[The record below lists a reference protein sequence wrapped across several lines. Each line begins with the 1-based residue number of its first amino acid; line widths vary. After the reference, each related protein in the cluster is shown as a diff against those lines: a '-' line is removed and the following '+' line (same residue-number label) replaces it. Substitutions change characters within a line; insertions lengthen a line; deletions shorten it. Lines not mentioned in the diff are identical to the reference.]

1 MEKNQII
8 LIKQNKLSAILDNE
22 YHLSLQ
28 KDKFSLKPHSH
39 GDIHYLL
46 YQSGLAKKWIDEGR
60 KYLL

>member
-8 LIKQNKLSAILDNE
+8 LIKQNKLSAILDHE

-28 KDKFSLKPHSH
+28 KDKFLLQKKPHSH

-46 YQSGLAKKWIDEGR
+46 YQSRSPKNG
-60 KYLL
+60 

>member
-28 KDKFSLKPHSH
+28 KDKFSLKPYDH

-46 YQSGLAKKWIDEGR
+46 YQSGSPKNG
-60 KYLL
+60 